1 MRHPWQM
8 APLGGAAQI
17 ARKISRQLPEL
28 RTARLLLRAPRINDF
43 DAYSRI
49 VTSDR
54 GRYIGGPLTQEEAW
68 LDFNQLT
75 AGWLLRGAGLW
86 TVERN
91 DGGAPIGFVLLA
103 HEFGDPEAELG
114 FLFLPEG
121 EGRGYAAEAT
131 RAARDVAFELLGW
144 QTVVSYIDPANSR
157 AIRLAETLGAVS
169 DDAARM
175 MLPEIDRCLVYRHV
189 QPKGE
194 AS

>member
-1 MRHPWQM
+1 MRYPWQM
-8 APLGGAAQI
+8 APTGGAAEI
-17 ARKISRQLPEL
+17 ARKISHQLPEL
-28 RTARLLLRAPRINDF
+28 RTPRLLLRVPRLSDF
-43 DAYSRI
+43 DAYARI

-54 GRYIGGPLTQEEAW
+54 GRYIGGPMTHEEAW

-131 RAARDVAFELLGW
+131 RAARDVAFDLLGW
-144 QTVVSYIDPANSR
+144 QTVVSYIDPANAR
-157 AIRLAETLGAVS
+157 AIRLAESLGAVS

-175 MLPEIDRCLVYRHV
+175 MLSADEPCLVYRHI
-189 QPKGE
+189 QPKG
-194 AS
+194 ALS